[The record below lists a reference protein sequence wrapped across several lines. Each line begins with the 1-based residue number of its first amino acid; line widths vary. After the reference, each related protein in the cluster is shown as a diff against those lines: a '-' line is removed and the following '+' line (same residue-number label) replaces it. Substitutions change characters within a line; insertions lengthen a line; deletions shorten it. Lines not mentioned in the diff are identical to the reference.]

1 MKPTGGEPDEN
12 KKHSCFNVLFGKY
25 MGETAALW
33 VT

>member
-12 KKHSCFNVLFGKY
+12 KKHTYFNVLLGKCT
-25 MGETAALW
+25 GETATLW